1 MAIGDD
7 GSGQRPAAGRDRDLT
22 DVAFAHFYRRE
33 YRSVYAMC
41 LALAGPG
48 AADDLAQDAFIRAHR
63 QWERIV
69 AYDVPAAW
77 VRRVAINL
85 ATSLARRLAAEAR
98 ALRRFAGRRETVGQQ
113 RDPEPRD
120 PDDELWAE
128 VRRLPARQSSILILH
143 YVEDLSVDQIAELL
157 GLSAN
162 TVKVHLHRG
171 RVTLASRLPD
181 TSEGGV
187 AGA

>member
-1 MAIGDD
+1 MTGL
-7 GSGQRPAAGRDRDLT
+7 GSDPAVGQDHDLT

-33 YRSVYAMC
+33 YRSVYAIC
-41 LALAGPG
+41 VALAG
-48 AADDLAQDAFIRAHR
+48 AAVADDLAQDAFIRAHR

-98 ALRRFAGRRETVGQQ
+98 ALRRFAGRRETVGPH
-113 RDPEPRD
+113 RDSDLSD
-120 PDDELWAE
+120 PDDRLWAE
-128 VRRLPARQSSILILH
+128 VRRLPARQASILVLH

-171 RVTLASRLPD
+171 RATLASRLARAP
-181 TSEGGV
+181 EEGV